1 MPHTFLRA
9 AGLSGALV
17 AFISGTAQSEQFR
30 AEINLFKRIV
40 SVLVPGIIKRR
51 LAMKKSLLVC
61 AALAIATMTA
71 QAGDAPQFMKRT
83 YPDHALQGAWS
94 DWQAVFGKDGAVPQK
109 YKELIALGV
118 AAQVPCQYCV
128 YAHTLLAKKHGAT
141 DAEIKEA
148 IAAAAL
154 VRQWSTVLNG
164 SAYNMKE
171 FKAEMGPANDQVS
184 E

>member
-1 MPHTFLRA
+1 
-9 AGLSGALV
+9 
-17 AFISGTAQSEQFR
+17 
-30 AEINLFKRIV
+30 
-40 SVLVPGIIKRR
+40 
-51 LAMKKSLLVC
+51 
-61 AALAIATMTA
+61 
-71 QAGDAPQFMKRT
+71 
-83 YPDHALQGAWS
+83 
-94 DWQAVFGKDGAVPQK
+94 VPQK

-118 AAQVPCQYCV
+118 AAQVPCQYRV

-171 FKAEMGPANDQVS
+171 FKAEMGPADDQVS

>member
-1 MPHTFLRA
+1 
-9 AGLSGALV
+9 
-17 AFISGTAQSEQFR
+17 
-30 AEINLFKRIV
+30 
-40 SVLVPGIIKRR
+40 
-51 LAMKKSLLVC
+51 MKKSLLVC

-71 QAGDAPQFMKRT
+71 QAADDPPKFMKQT
-83 YPDHALQGAWS
+83 YPDQALQGAWS

-118 AAQVPCQYCV
+118 AAQIPCQYCV

-141 DAEIKEA
+141 DAEVKEA

-164 SAYNMKE
+164 SAYDMKD
-171 FKAEMGPANDQVS
+171 FKAELGGPTN
-184 E
+184 